1 MRGFAIFLLASLLVC
16 WSGATNEDRGEFVLT
31 DPLEDEN
38 WSSIVGMKQGYRV
51 FTNLANRGLTETMTV
66 THADGMFVAGE
77 KMATVREV
85 QNVLSKLERT
95 RSELSNTPNDGSSFD
110 NFGRS
115 VALSSNHLVIGAYG
129 DDSAKGSVYVYNVSN
144 SGATFV
150 QKVTA
155 NDGSFGD
162 YFGSSV
168 ALSNTHLVVGAA
180 HDDDQGSSAGS
191 VYVYSVSDSGVTFV
205 QKVTASD
212 GSSGDKFGDSIGLS
226 GTHLV
231 VGAPGDDDLGVSS
244 GSVYLA

>member
-77 KMATVREV
+77 KMATVRE
-85 QNVLSKLERT
+85 
-95 RSELSNTPNDGSSFD
+95 
-110 NFGRS
+110 
-115 VALSSNHLVIGAYG
+115 
-129 DDSAKGSVYVYNVSN
+129 
-144 SGATFV
+144 
-150 QKVTA
+150 VTA